1 MILDT
6 LAQATKKRI
15 DGQKQLKSLEA
26 LKQELS
32 EKAERGE
39 LVLPDKEKSFE
50 ENFNNPSLYRFEKNL
65 KGKGIHIIAEVKKA
79 SPSKG
84 LIDPN
89 FDYMKV
95 ARDYEMAGVDC
106 VSCLTEP
113 DYFKG
118 SDEIFMEI
126 RRALKT
132 PMIRKDFT
140 VDEYMIYQAK
150 LMGAD
155 CILLICAILDD
166 EALMSYYKLADS
178 LGLSVLVETHDEEEM
193 ERALKIGARMIGVN
207 NRNLKDFTVDI
218 GNSIR
223 LRKMVPENVIFVAES
238 GIKTREDIK
247 ELEDC
252 GTNGVLIGETFMRAA
267 DKAKELKLL
276 KGEAYE

>member
-32 EKAERGE
+32 EKAKRGE

-126 RRALKT
+126 RRTLKT

>member
-6 LAQATKKRI
+6 LAQMAKKRI
-15 DGQKQLKSLEA
+15 DGQKQVKPLEA
-26 LKQELS
+26 LKQELY
-32 EKAERGE
+32 EKAKRGE

>member
-32 EKAERGE
+32 EKAKRGE

-50 ENFNNPSLYRFEKNL
+50 ENFDNPSLYRFEKNL

-155 CILLICAILDD
+155 CILLILAILDD

>member
-32 EKAERGE
+32 EKAKSGE

-126 RRALKT
+126 RRTLKT

>member
-1 MILDT
+1 M
-6 LAQATKKRI
+6 
-15 DGQKQLKSLEA
+15 
-26 LKQELS
+26 
-32 EKAERGE
+32 
-39 LVLPDKEKSFE
+39 
-50 ENFNNPSLYRFEKNL
+50 
-65 KGKGIHIIAEVKKA
+65 
-79 SPSKG
+79 
-84 LIDPN
+84 IDPN

-166 EALMSYYKLADS
+166 EALMNYYKLADS

>member
-50 ENFNNPSLYRFEKNL
+50 ENFDNPSLYRFEKNL

>member
-84 LIDPN
+84 LIDPD

>member
-65 KGKGIHIIAEVKKA
+65 KEKGIHIIAEVKKA

-276 KGEAYE
+276 KGEAHE

>member
-1 MILDT
+1 MRKILII
-6 LAQATKKRI
+6 LLFI
-15 DGQKQLKSLEA
+15 DS
-26 LKQELS
+26 
-32 EKAERGE
+32 
-39 LVLPDKEKSFE
+39 
-50 ENFNNPSLYRFEKNL
+50 KNL

-166 EALMSYYKLADS
+166 GALMSYYKLADS

>member
-126 RRALKT
+126 RRTLKT

-276 KGEAYE
+276 KGEAHE

>member
-126 RRALKT
+126 RRTLKT

-166 EALMSYYKLADS
+166 EALMSYYRLADS

>member
-6 LAQATKKRI
+6 LAQMAKKRI
-15 DGQKQLKSLEA
+15 DGQKQVKPLEA

-32 EKAERGE
+32 EKAKIGE

-207 NRNLKDFTVDI
+207 NRNLKDFTVVI

-238 GIKTREDIK
+238 GINENTDS
-247 ELEDC
+247 
-252 GTNGVLIGETFMRAA
+252 
-267 DKAKELKLL
+267 
-276 KGEAYE
+276 

>member
-6 LAQATKKRI
+6 LAQAAKKRI
-15 DGQKQLKSLEA
+15 AGQKQVKPLEA

-32 EKAERGE
+32 EKAKRGE

-166 EALMSYYKLADS
+166 EALMSYYKLTDS
-178 LGLSVLVETHDEEEM
+178 LGLSVLVETHDEVEV

>member
-166 EALMSYYKLADS
+166 GALMSYYKLADS

-223 LRKMVPENVIFVAES
+223 LRKMVPESVIFVAES

>member
-218 GNSIR
+218 RNSIR

>member
-6 LAQATKKRI
+6 LAQATKERI

-32 EKAERGE
+32 EKAKRGE

-178 LGLSVLVETHDEEEM
+178 LGLSVLVETHDEVEV

>member
-126 RRALKT
+126 RRTLKT

-166 EALMSYYKLADS
+166 EALISYYKLADS